1 MITHPKS
8 APSQSG
14 QSRPWEEQR
23 MDSYDVEVLRQDY
36 RERLYSE
43 EGRKLLESEVPP
55 TNGRPKQK

>member
-1 MITHPKS
+1 
-8 APSQSG
+8 
-14 QSRPWEEQR
+14 

-55 TNGRPKQK
+55 TNGLPKQK